1 MAEQDDGFQYE
12 ADFLAAI
19 LEHDDT
25 PQPVVDYIA
34 DLVLEITNDIQ
45 LYTPEVLRV
54 AWPLIRRQE
63 GMGSRELFISMVMA
77 LRKLGGEE
85 TDRILDEIDKKERE
99 DRQAAA
105 AAAERGCTLMAQ
117 KKRGI
122 LTQRARAIID
132 DPSRYDADTRHAV
145 RNALEGNAPDLAE
158 YVRRAEQG
166 DTILDLVKPLE
177 GSPHGIAALA
187 EHIAAVLAHP
197 ETPEALYN
205 AIVDEFTDWS
215 NDYLNSIEKTASF
228 IESCLRYHQSAQ
240 REQPE
245 GGQADDDQS

>member
-1 MAEQDDGFQYE
+1 MSEQERNFQQE
-12 ADFLAAI
+12 ADFLAGI
-19 LEHDDT
+19 LEHKEIPLDFRN
-25 PQPVVDYIA
+25 YIA
-34 DLVLEITNDIQ
+34 DLVLEIADNVS

-117 KKRGI
+117 KKREL

-145 RNALEGNAPDLAE
+145 RNALEGESPDLAE

-177 GSPHGIAALA
+177 GPPDGIAALA

-228 IESCLRYHQSAQ
+228 IESCLLYHQSAQ

-245 GGQADDDQS
+245 GGTR

>member
-1 MAEQDDGFQYE
+1 MAEQDDRFQYE

-34 DLVLEITNDIQ
+34 DLVLELTNDVT
-45 LYTPEVLRV
+45 LFTPEVLRV
-54 AWPLIRRQE
+54 AWPLIRQQE
-63 GMGSRELFISMVMA
+63 GMGNRELFISMAMA

-105 AAAERGCTLMAQ
+105 AAERGCTLMAQ
-117 KKRGI
+117 KKREL

-132 DPSRYDADTRHAV
+132 DPSRYDEDTRHAV
-145 RNALEGNAPDLAE
+145 RNALKGNAPDLAE

-166 DTILDLVKPLE
+166 DTILDLEKPLE
-177 GSPHGIAALA
+177 GPPDGIAALA

-197 ETPEALYN
+197 KTPEALYN
-205 AIVDEFTDWS
+205 AIVDELSNWS
-215 NDYLNSIEKTASF
+215 SNYLSVVDKTAPY
-228 IESCLRYHQSAQ
+228 IESCLLYQQRAQ
-240 REQPE
+240 REQLE